1 MSKIRT
7 LTDLQD
13 ALDKALAWRLK
24 EVAYIKSN
32 ARSSKSF
39 AQAALL
45 RAGVPLIYAHWEG
58 FVKGASEA
66 YLEYVANQNLR
77 YEELASCFVVFAAK
91 KHVASLIQ
99 SKRASVSIEV
109 VEFFRNSDG
118 KHANISP
125 SSGVSTASNL
135 SSVVFE
141 NIATS
146 LGISMDRY
154 VAYANFL
161 DKSLLER
168 RNKIAHGEH
177 LDIDVV
183 AFESLADEVLGL
195 LRMYK
200 TDIENKASMNAFR
213 VEA

>member
-1 MSKIRT
+1 MRKIRT
-7 LTDLQD
+7 IADLQD

-24 EVAYIKSN
+24 EIAYVKSH
-32 ARSSKSF
+32 AKSAKSF

-45 RAGVPLIYAHWEG
+45 RAGVPLLYAHWEG

-77 YEELASCFVVFAAK
+77 YEELDSCFVVFAAK
-91 KHVASLIQ
+91 KHVASLIA
-99 SKRASVSIEV
+99 SKKASTNIEV
-109 VEFFRNSDG
+109 VNFFRNSAG
-118 KHANISP
+118 KQANITL
-125 SSGVSTASNL
+125 SSAINTDSNL

-146 LGISMDRY
+146 IGVPLGAY
-154 VAYANFL
+154 AAYANLL

-168 RNKIAHGEH
+168 RNKIAHGEY
-177 LDIDVV
+177 LDVDAA
-183 AFESLADEVLGL
+183 AFESLADQVLML

-200 TDIENKASMNAFR
+200 TDIENKASTGAFR
-213 VEA
+213 VAA